1 MSDHNGIP
9 MQVGEVR
16 GRLTA
21 LEERVGRHETFVGEY
36 LKKIDDKLDRA
47 LIIQEQ
53 GITIQRICRW
63 VLGLAIAASGW
74 VAMWRGHT

>member
-1 MSDHNGIP
+1 

-16 GRLTA
+16 GRLVA

-36 LKKIDDKLDRA
+36 LKRIDDKLDRA

-53 GITIQRICRW
+53 GLTVHRILGW
-63 VLGLAIAASGW
+63 VIFTVGGASGW
-74 VAMWRGHT
+74 VAMFLKGR